1 MRFSDE
7 LVTIKT
13 RYKTP
18 DGTKSY
24 PVNQVVTTK
33 AAGFSEASE
42 NIRFASAVAGFGM
55 LLRNSEFSGNL
66 NYSKVAGIAK
76 NAKGDDEEGYRG
88 EFVRLVKVAE
98 SLSQTSAE
106 K

>member
-1 MRFSDE
+1 RFSDE

-18 DGTKSY
+18 DGTHSY

-33 AAGFSEASE
+33 ANGFNDASE

-55 LLRNSEFSGNL
+55 LLRNSEFTGNI
-66 NYSKVAGIAK
+66 NYSKVAEIAK
-76 NAKGDDEEGYRG
+76 NAKGNDDEGYRG

-98 SLSQTSAE
+98 SLAQSRAE